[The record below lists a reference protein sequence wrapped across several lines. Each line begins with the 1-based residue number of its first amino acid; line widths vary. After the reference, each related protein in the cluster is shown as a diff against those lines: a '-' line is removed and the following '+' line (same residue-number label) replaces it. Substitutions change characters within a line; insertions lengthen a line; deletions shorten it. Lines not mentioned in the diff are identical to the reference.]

1 MQGYEYRQTI
11 SIATEPVHPAGSL
24 DNDFGDFYGTTNQLQ
39 VLSCLSG
46 SDIQGTAKEIEE
58 VFERNAMGMYAKVA
72 VLHKLST
79 IYQRTMKC
87 T

>member
-1 MQGYEYRQTI
+1 MQGCEYRQTV
-11 SIATEPVHPAGSL
+11 SIATEPVHPAGNL
-24 DNDFGDFYGTTNQLQ
+24 DIDFGDITINQLQ
-39 VLSCLSG
+39 VISCLSG

-58 VFERNAMGMYAKVA
+58 VFERNSMGMYAKVA